1 MVAGEILYKRY
12 ISHTIVGNCPKMK
25 IEYKNIN
32 FADSNQI
39 NQIADW
45 YLKEWKIPK
54 EKTIK
59 SLTENSNENVIFQTL
74 MTVEDISIGT
84 GGLYHKV
91 GIQNRIKKYENY
103 SPWIALMFT
112 EPEVRGQGIGGKLL
126 NEIELVAIRKGFNKI
141 YLFTHTAESLYK
153 RKGWNEIDRYNIEG
167 KDIVIMDKEI

>member
-1 MVAGEILYKRY
+1 M
-12 ISHTIVGNCPKMK
+12 
-25 IEYKNIN
+25 EYRNITSSDLN
-32 FADSNQI
+32 LI
-39 NQIADW
+39 NEIADW
-45 YLKEWKIPK
+45 YHKEWKIPK

-74 MTVEDISIGT
+74 MIDENISIGT

-112 EPEVRGQGIGGKLL
+112 EPKTRGKGNGGKLL
-126 NEIELVAIRKGFNKI
+126 NEIELEAKRKGFDKI

-153 RKGWNEIDRYNIEG
+153 RKGWKEIDRYNIEG
-167 KDIVIMDKEI
+167 KDIVIMDKKI